1 MQDENRW
8 YHYVLDLMKK
18 TVGQDEGSP
27 TPNIWFVLCNVHM
40 PPSWTSSWYLS
51 YFITRARHGATLQ
64 VLGVREPDRRV

>member
-40 PPSWTSSWYLS
+40 PPSWTS
-51 YFITRARHGATLQ
+51 FTRARHGATLQ
-64 VLGVREPDRRV
+64 VLGVREPDRRVLNI